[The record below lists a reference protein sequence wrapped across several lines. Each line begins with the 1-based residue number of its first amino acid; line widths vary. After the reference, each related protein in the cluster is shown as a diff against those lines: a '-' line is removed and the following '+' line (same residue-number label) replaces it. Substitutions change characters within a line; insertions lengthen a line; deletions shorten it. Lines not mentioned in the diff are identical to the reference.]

1 MEIHHGDQEEG
12 KEKGFEEEVS
22 PLPVELAVA
31 DRKTTSRRFT
41 ES

>member
-22 PLPVELAVA
+22 PLPVESAA
-31 DRKTTSRRFT
+31 G
-41 ES
+41 